1 MNKNNKISD
10 EKTKEQNKVFSK
22 KKGSEEFCDED
33 LEEGRLF
40 PGFLDGSTV
49 SATEST
55 GLIQQ
60 IPDTKKIQDIYDSV
74 YSYRQKKAIEKEKE
88 GLQTPNFQ

>member
-1 MNKNNKISD
+1 MNKINDLKI
-10 EKTKEQNKVFSK
+10 KQQNKTFAK
-22 KKGSEEFCDED
+22 KKKADEFCDKD

-60 IPDTKKIQDIYDSV
+60 IPDTKKIQDIYDSG
-74 YSYRQKKAIEKEKE
+74 YSYRQKKATEDK
-88 GLQTPNFQ
+88 

>member
-1 MNKNNKISD
+1 MNEINDTKI
-10 EKTKEQNKVFSK
+10 KEQNKAFSK
-22 KKGSEEFCDED
+22 KKKSKEFCDED

-40 PGFLDGSTV
+40 PGFLDGSTA

-74 YSYRQKKAIEKEKE
+74 YSYRQKKPKE
-88 GLQTPNFQ
+88 

>member
-1 MNKNNKISD
+1 MDKID
-10 EKTKEQNKVFSK
+10 DLKIKEQNEVFAK
-22 KKGSEEFCDED
+22 KKKADKFCDDD
-33 LEEGRLF
+33 LEDGRLF
-40 PGFLDGSTV
+40 PGFLDGSSV

-74 YSYRQKKAIEKEKE
+74 YSYRQKR
-88 GLQTPNFQ
+88 Q

>member
-1 MNKNNKISD
+1 MDKINQFSD
-10 EKTKEQNKVFSK
+10 EKIEEQNKTFSK
-22 KKGSEEFCDED
+22 KKKAEDFCDED

-40 PGFLDGSTV
+40 PGFLDGSTA

-55 GLIQQ
+55 GLIQH

-74 YSYRQKKAIEKEKE
+74 YSYRQKKVKK
-88 GLQTPNFQ
+88 

>member
-1 MNKNNKISD
+1 MNKNGMNKISD
-10 EKTKEQNKVFSK
+10 AKIKAQNKAFAEKTE
-22 KKGSEEFCDED
+22 SEDFCDAEMD
-33 LEEGRLF
+33 GGRLF

-60 IPDTKKIQDIYDSV
+60 IPNTREIQDIYDSV
-74 YSYRQKKAIEKEKE
+74 YSYRRKEPIEKK
-88 GLQTPNFQ
+88 

>member
-1 MNKNNKISD
+1 MNNNNKMSNAKI
-10 EKTKEQNKVFSK
+10 EEQNKIFSK
-22 KKGSEEFCDED
+22 KKKAEEFCDED

-74 YSYRQKKAIEKEKE
+74 YSYRQKKAIEKE
-88 GLQTPNFQ
+88 T

>member
-1 MNKNNKISD
+1 MNKNNHFSD
-10 EKTKEQNKVFSK
+10 KEIKEQNHVFAK
-22 KKGSEEFCDED
+22 KEKADSFCDED

-60 IPDTKKIQDIYDSV
+60 IPNTKKIQDIYDSV
-74 YSYRQKKAIEKEKE
+74 YSYRQKEPIAKEK
-88 GLQTPNFQ
+88 GV

>member
-1 MNKNNKISD
+1 MDKMGMNKISNAKIKAQNEAFAKK
-10 EKTKEQNKVFSK
+10 EKADD
-22 KKGSEEFCDED
+22 FCDED
-33 LEEGRLF
+33 LEDGRLF

-60 IPDTKKIQDIYDSV
+60 IPNTREVQDIYDSV
-74 YSYRQKKAIEKEKE
+74 YSYRQKTVYKNESE
-88 GLQTPNFQ
+88 

>member
-1 MNKNNKISD
+1 MKKISD
-10 EKTKEQNKVFSK
+10 SKIDEQNKVFSK
-22 KKGSEEFCDED
+22 KKKADSFCDED
-33 LEEGRLF
+33 LEDGRLF

-55 GLIQQ
+55 GLIQH

-74 YSYRQKKAIEKEKE
+74 YSYRQKKAEE
-88 GLQTPNFQ
+88 